1 MMITHPILLA
11 LTVLLTAGTFA
22 FPVPETDIALPT
34 ETLDEVYNANIFNL
48 DAPNT
53 PYPTVHREHAIIT
66 ELYKRG
72 SYYMNGYPS

>member
-1 MMITHPILLA
+1 MMFTHPIRLA
-11 LTVLLTAGTFA
+11 LTVLLTAGTLA
-22 FPVPETDIALPT
+22 FPVPKTDIALPT
-34 ETLDEVYNANIFNL
+34 ETLDVVYNANIFNF
-48 DAPNT
+48 DAANT